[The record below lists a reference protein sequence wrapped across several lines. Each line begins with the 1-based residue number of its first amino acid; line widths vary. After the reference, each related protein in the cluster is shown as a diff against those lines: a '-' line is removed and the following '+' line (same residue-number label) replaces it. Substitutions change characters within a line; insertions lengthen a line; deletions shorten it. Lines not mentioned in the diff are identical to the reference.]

1 MNFKLSKVI
10 KYKDLNLFIVIYFF
24 LIFLTFILSK
34 GLINHEELSDLI
46 FFTSCIILT
55 ELIYLSISN
64 NKINYKLLYI
74 NDYLILLIFFLFI
87 FIIWNSEIIYSYW
100 DALIFFISKLFLVIP
115 LVILINHNERNGI
128 LNNKPDFYLQILI
141 LTIFFSGLFY
151 QTNYSSL
158 NLNTIIILISII
170 VLIFSIISSKM
181 NKWLNILLAL
191 VIFGVLLK
199 VFLLSSDK
207 DAFHYSWFLGPI
219 NSLSAE
225 YKLLNNVP
233 SQYGYLNILFINKIS
248 SLINLNS
255 TNTLIGFILILFFI
269 FFKIFYSKLIS
280 IVNLPIIIISLFL
293 SFLIFGNVGYS
304 NLAGTML
311 IPSSS
316 VFRFLPSLITIL
328 VFSEILNNNKNK
340 NILLFCFSFSFLI
353 SLLWSFESAL
363 FVIFS
368 LASYYIVK
376 LIMYYL
382 DDKTL
387 NKNFSLNFKKC
398 IVEIIIGLSIILFFF
413 LFIYQDNF
421 ELFYEHALKSK
432 SSLSKEILSNKVTL
446 VFLFLLMLCYL
457 ILRDSYQMKGIF
469 NLNFLWFSL
478 FVAYSSY
485 FLLRSVDSNL
495 FNILPFL
502 LFIICSMK
510 VNSQHIKNL
519 RIYSIYT
526 VIFFVVVSSLLS
538 VMHYKE
544 KFMNNLMSSNYFNIP
559 QFYNESYL
567 PSNEILNFIKKSP
580 DLPLTLITGKTIHNK
595 NLYLPNYGYGLPIL
609 PLEQFNILNINT
621 KERLMENYFSIN
633 PKHLLLCV
641 NDCKFYLSENETDTY
656 SKIFLGNKLK
666 YKKIIETDTKNSIEV
681 LYVISFK

>member
-1 MNFKLSKVI
+1 MNFKLSKII
-10 KYKDLNLFIVIYFF
+10 KYKDLNLFIVLYFF
-24 LIFLTFILSK
+24 LIFLAFILSK
-34 GLINHEELSDLI
+34 GLIKNEELSDLI
-46 FFTSCIILT
+46 FITSCIILT

-100 DALIFFISKLFLVIP
+100 NTLIFFISKLLLAIP
-115 LVILINHNERNGI
+115 LVILINYNERNGI
-128 LNNKPDFYLQILI
+128 LNNKLDFYSQILI
-141 LTIFFSGLFY
+141 LTIIFSGLFY
-151 QTNYSSL
+151 QTNYSFL
-158 NLNTIIILISII
+158 NLNIIIILISII
-170 VLIFSIISSKM
+170 VLIFNLIFSKI

-191 VIFGVLLK
+191 VTFIVLLK

-233 SQYGYLNILFINKIS
+233 SQYGYLNILFINKLS
-248 SLINLNS
+248 SLINVNS
-255 TNTLIGFILILFFI
+255 ANTLIGFILILFFV
-269 FFKIFYSKLIS
+269 FFKIFYSKLKS
-280 IVNLPIIIISLFL
+280 IINLPIIIISLFL

-304 NLAGTML
+304 NLAGTL
-311 IPSSS
+311 FIPSSS

-328 VFSEILNNNKNK
+328 ILSEILNNNKNK
-340 NILLFCFSFSFLI
+340 NILLFCFLFSFLI

-368 LASYYIVK
+368 LASYYLAK
-376 LIMYYL
+376 LTIL
-382 DDKTL
+382 FFEHNKL
-387 NKNFSLNFKKC
+387 NKNLSFDFKK
-398 IVEIIIGLSIILFFF
+398 ITIEIIIGISMISIFF
-413 LFIYQDNF
+413 LFIFQDNF
-421 ELFYEHALKSK
+421 ELFYEHALKTK
-432 SSLSKEILSNKVTL
+432 SSLSKEIVSNKVTL

-457 ILRDSYQMKGIF
+457 ILRDSYQKKSFF
-469 NLNFLWFSL
+469 NINFLWFGL
-478 FVAYSSY
+478 FIAYSSY

-510 VNSQHIKNL
+510 VNSQDIKNL

-526 VIFFVVVSSLLS
+526 VIFFVIVSSLFS
-538 VMHYKE
+538 AIYYKE
-544 KFMNNLMSSNYFNIP
+544 KFVKNLISSNFFNTP
-559 QFYNESYL
+559 QFHDESYL
-567 PSNEILNFIKKSP
+567 PSNEILNAIKKFP
-580 DLPLTLITGKTIHNK
+580 NLPLTLITGKNIHKK
-595 NLYLPNYGYGLPIL
+595 NLYLPKYGYGLPIL
-609 PLEQFNILNINT
+609 PLEHFNILNIRT
-621 KERLMENYFSIN
+621 KERLMENYFSIY

-641 NDCKFYLSENETDTY
+641 IDCKFYSSENDTDTY
-656 SKIFLGNKLK
+656 SKIFIGNKYK

-681 LYVISFK
+681 LYVLSIQ

>member
-1 MNFKLSKVI
+1 MNFKLSKII
-10 KYKDLNLFIVIYFF
+10 KYKDLNLFIVLYFF
-24 LIFLTFILSK
+24 LIFLAFILSK
-34 GLINHEELSDLI
+34 LIKNEELSDLI
-46 FFTSCIILT
+46 FITSCIILT

-100 DALIFFISKLFLVIP
+100 NTLIFFISKLLLAIP
-115 LVILINHNERNGI
+115 LVILINYNERNGI
-128 LNNKPDFYLQILI
+128 LNNKLDFYSQILI
-141 LTIFFSGLFY
+141 LTIIFSGLFY
-151 QTNYSSL
+151 QTNYSFL
-158 NLNTIIILISII
+158 NLNIIIILISII
-170 VLIFSIISSKM
+170 VLIFNLIFSKI

-191 VIFGVLLK
+191 VTFIVLLK

-233 SQYGYLNILFINKIS
+233 SQYGYLNILFINKLS
-248 SLINLNS
+248 SLINVNS
-255 TNTLIGFILILFFI
+255 ANTLIGFILILFFV
-269 FFKIFYSKLIS
+269 FFKIFYSKLKS
-280 IVNLPIIIISLFL
+280 IINLPIIIISLFL

-304 NLAGTML
+304 NLAGTL
-311 IPSSS
+311 FIPSSS

-328 VFSEILNNNKNK
+328 ILSEILNNNKNK
-340 NILLFCFSFSFLI
+340 NILLFCFLFSFLI

-368 LASYYIVK
+368 LASYYLAK
-376 LIMYYL
+376 LTIL
-382 DDKTL
+382 FFEHNKL
-387 NKNFSLNFKKC
+387 NKNLSFDFKK
-398 IVEIIIGLSIILFFF
+398 ITIEIIIGISMISIFF
-413 LFIYQDNF
+413 LFIFQDNF
-421 ELFYEHALKSK
+421 ELFYEHALKTK
-432 SSLSKEILSNKVTL
+432 SSLSKEIVSNKVTL

-457 ILRDSYQMKGIF
+457 ILRDSYQKKSFF
-469 NLNFLWFSL
+469 NINFLWFGL
-478 FVAYSSY
+478 FIAYSSY

-510 VNSQHIKNL
+510 VNSQDIKNL

-526 VIFFVVVSSLLS
+526 VIFFVIVSSLFS
-538 VMHYKE
+538 AIYYKE
-544 KFMNNLMSSNYFNIP
+544 KFVKNLISSNFFNTP
-559 QFYNESYL
+559 QFHDESYL
-567 PSNEILNFIKKSP
+567 PSNEILNAIKKFP
-580 DLPLTLITGKTIHNK
+580 NLPLTLITGKNIHKK
-595 NLYLPNYGYGLPIL
+595 NLYLPKYGYGLPIL
-609 PLEQFNILNINT
+609 PLEHFNILNIRT
-621 KERLMENYFSIN
+621 KERLMENYFSIY

-641 NDCKFYLSENETDTY
+641 IDCKFYSSENDTDTY
-656 SKIFLGNKLK
+656 SKIFIGNKYK

-681 LYVISFK
+681 LYVLSIQ

>member
-1 MNFKLSKVI
+1 MNFKLSKII
-10 KYKDLNLFIVIYFF
+10 KYKDLNLFIVLYFF
-24 LIFLTFILSK
+24 LIFLAFILSK
-34 GLINHEELSDLI
+34 GLIKNEELSDLI
-46 FFTSCIILT
+46 FITSCIILT

-100 DALIFFISKLFLVIP
+100 NTLIFFISKLLLAIP
-115 LVILINHNERNGI
+115 LVILINYNERNGI
-128 LNNKPDFYLQILI
+128 LNNKLDFYSQILI
-141 LTIFFSGLFY
+141 LTIIFSGLFY
-151 QTNYSSL
+151 QTNYSFL
-158 NLNTIIILISII
+158 NLNIIIILISII
-170 VLIFSIISSKM
+170 VLIFNLIFSKI

-191 VIFGVLLK
+191 VTFVVLLK

-233 SQYGYLNILFINKIS
+233 SQYGYLNILFINKLS
-248 SLINLNS
+248 SLINVNS
-255 TNTLIGFILILFFI
+255 ANTLIGFILILFFV
-269 FFKIFYSKLIS
+269 FFKIFYSKLKS
-280 IVNLPIIIISLFL
+280 IINLPIIIISLFL

-304 NLAGTML
+304 NLAGTL
-311 IPSSS
+311 FIPSSS

-328 VFSEILNNNKNK
+328 ILSEILNNNKNK
-340 NILLFCFSFSFLI
+340 NILLFCFLFSFLI

-368 LASYYIVK
+368 LASYYLAK
-376 LIMYYL
+376 LTIL
-382 DDKTL
+382 FFENNKL
-387 NKNFSLNFKKC
+387 NKNLSFDFKK
-398 IVEIIIGLSIILFFF
+398 ITIEIIIGISMISIFF
-413 LFIYQDNF
+413 LFIFQDNF
-421 ELFYEHALKSK
+421 ELFYEHALKTK
-432 SSLSKEILSNKVTL
+432 SSLSKEIVSNKVTL

-457 ILRDSYQMKGIF
+457 ILRDSYQKKSFF
-469 NLNFLWFSL
+469 NINFLWFGL
-478 FVAYSSY
+478 FIAYSSY

-510 VNSQHIKNL
+510 VNSQDIKNL

-526 VIFFVVVSSLLS
+526 VIFFVIVSSLFS
-538 VMHYKE
+538 AIYYKE
-544 KFMNNLMSSNYFNIP
+544 KFVKNLISSNFFNTP
-559 QFYNESYL
+559 QFHDESYL
-567 PSNEILNFIKKSP
+567 PSNEILNAIKKFP
-580 DLPLTLITGKTIHNK
+580 NLPLTLITGKNIHKK
-595 NLYLPNYGYGLPIL
+595 NLYLPKYGYGLPIL
-609 PLEQFNILNINT
+609 PLEHFNILNIRT
-621 KERLMENYFSIN
+621 KERLMENYFSIY

-641 NDCKFYLSENETDTY
+641 IDCKFYSSENDTDTY
-656 SKIFLGNKLK
+656 SKIFIGNKYK

-681 LYVISFK
+681 LYVLSIQ